1 MKIAGLGSTCLI
13 PVPYLSGLKLVRDAL
28 QNARFSILG
37 EVDLFEGLGGDAG
50 VTSHLCRVIY
60 IDSPVL
66 LFETLILDR
75 AAEVFLP
82 LHLLVRQDRRKTCVH
97 WINPAAVFG
106 ARPPASAAIPLYELQ
121 TRVSEALLP
130 LAGGLT

>member
-1 MKIAGLGSTCLI
+1 MKIAGIGSTCLI

-50 VTSHLCRVIY
+50 VTSHLCRVLY

-66 LFETLILDR
+66 LLETLILDR
-75 AAEVFLP
+75 AAAVFLP
-82 LHLLVRQDRRKTCVH
+82 CMFSFARIDERHVFTGSIRRQSSARVRHLVPPFPFTNCRRGCLRLSCRWPEV
-97 WINPAAVFG
+97 
-106 ARPPASAAIPLYELQ
+106 
-121 TRVSEALLP
+121 
-130 LAGGLT
+130 